1 MFINDITFYLSSD
14 TKETSEIISN
24 LIFNRKPQINFSDLK
39 KFILS
44 ESRSFF
50 FRLFIAIPYWNLL
63 NLSALYEI
71 MKKNDKKISEIVSLP
86 IEHLF
91 EIFTKILQR
100 NHEDFTL
107 RSLNCILK
115 LVTVLK
121 KNKVSL

>member
-1 MFINDITFYLSSD
+1 MFINDITFYLSSN

-24 LIFNRKPQINFSDLK
+24 LIFNRKPQRNFADLK

-44 ESRSFF
+44 ESHSLF

-71 MKKNDKKISEIVSLP
+71 MRNNGQNITEIGSLP

-91 EIFTKILQR
+91 EIFTKILEG

-115 LVTVLK
+115 LVTILK
-121 KNKVSL
+121 KHKFL